1 MKRQTS
7 LPAGLIGFALLL
19 LVWLVAGSP
28 VHAGLLGRW
37 NAVNSGSSADIE
49 AVAFGNDTFVAV
61 GGKGL
66 ILTSQDGVKWT
77 KRSAGITR
85 DFNDVTFSSG
95 RFIAVC
101 KAPDSG
107 VGAKIW
113 ISDNN
118 GASWKYRD
126 TDADGDTIVV
136 GLHAVSG
143 DGGGNLVAVG
153 GIGSITRSH
162 DNGTTWHTVPRTTF
176 AGFYGIAYGRGVW
189 VATSA
194 GSVYRSLDM
203 ETWTM
208 ATGSFAA
215 YKVAFGNNRFVATTN
230 GFNSGFKTSV
240 DGNVW
245 TQCQK
250 APGFTTDSWPGYS
263 NGVAY
268 GDGLFVV
275 CGGNGDLWTS
285 ETGMQWKRWTSP
297 LAQTELQ
304 GAVFGQRKFLAVGYK
319 GRMVASPPWMKAR
332 LGSTWDYPL
341 TVFDAEDGL
350 PRRIGLPEYRV
361 NTASLNVLLEAT
373 LFYMPTLGAPLN
385 MRLVYASGPTGDDA
399 DTIGLFGKNWRSR
412 YESSVGQF
420 GSEAIVVTGGG
431 RSIAWST
438 PGGEDLS
445 TATPGSPISLVP
457 PEGIYDELKFFGTGQ
472 YFELKE
478 KVSRLTFRYAVS
490 GGPGNAIW
498 RLTRITDRSGNAL
511 DLNVTGGNGRIN
523 SISDTTGRTVSLEYD
538 DTNNVC
544 TRIVA
549 PDGRDIHFAYD
560 AHRNL
565 TSMTDM
571 AGYTAFYQYDKLGYL
586 TRMNTAGRVN
596 SFNYAVRPGYEKD
609 PANPDAPEPVEK
621 IVTSVRNAKGDTV
634 RYELLPKDGGVQRT
648 DARGNKTLYKSSEGR
663 TAQMVDPLGN
673 TRKMEYN
680 SAKLPESFTDENGNT
695 TAYEYDQRGNVVKLA
710 DALGNFTSYTYD
722 ARDNPLTRTNALGK
736 VWSYTYDAKD
746 RVLSTSSPL
755 GNVTTFTYHAN
766 GRLNTVMDARNSVT
780 TFTHDA
786 RGNLLSVTDPLG
798 NATTLGYDTLG
809 LRCILMTDPRGKQ
822 KQLEYDANDRLTR
835 TIYASAP
842 GTPARVNT
850 YDAFGQT
857 AATDEL
863 GKVTTI
869 DRNEFGFPTSVT
881 DPLGNVSLTE
891 YDPSNNPVRVTN
903 PLGQIMATT
912 YDDANRPLVF
922 TDARGRTVARDYD
935 SAGNLTSI
943 TDKRRNRTRFEYD
956 ANNRLV
962 STIDPLGRA
971 VTTGRDSLGRIE
983 TIANARGQQI
993 RFTYDN
999 DGRMVKKEYKEQ
1011 SNGTFTDE
1019 AAFTL
1024 DANAN
1029 VTGRT
1034 DDFGTLTRAY
1044 DANNQV
1050 TSITY
1055 PGGKSAGFTYAPSG
1069 QLASVTYPNGLVV
1082 SYTYDD
1088 FNRLVVPAR
1097 FRSSAAS
1104 EIHGSRERQNKAT
1117 SISIALGGST
1127 QTVTFELDATGS
1139 TTRIVR
1145 PGDTQTLFGYDD
1157 AHRLVGIDH
1166 QYLAASFFKTELLLN
1181 ATGSVLGDDRSGTAL
1196 YEPALPLPRT
1206 QSFDAANQ
1214 LTNTAGKPCTYDAD
1228 GNLTAIGDIF
1238 SAKYT
1243 PENRPS
1249 EIKQKTVN
1257 GEQTVRYTYD
1267 AHGQRVKREVV
1278 GGTTTVFYYSPGGEL
1293 LFTTDGDGTIE
1304 RTFIWNGKALLA
1316 ILSGPSLAS
1325 NLRYVHLDRG
1335 GNVVALSGVGTGPVA
1350 KFAYQPYG
1358 APFSESIP
1366 AGGSPDELFSYVGG
1380 LGVQHEGNGLF
1391 YMQNRFY
1398 DSATG
1403 RFLQRDP
1410 AGFSG
1415 GINLYAYVA
1424 GNPATHSDPSGLG
1437 EALFGIPSSPGT
1449 SGYEFAINTV
1459 WKKPIP
1465 SVPGMD
1471 SASSSGYEFVR
1482 KLFTEQ
1488 ALNAEKAAGQAGGSY
1503 GLAGHGSR
1511 AAVNTVSELAER
1523 KALQGAT
1530 TAAAETA
1537 VTTAETAAAVE
1548 ETALV
1553 TGARTVA
1560 ATGAKVVAKTTLAA
1574 WFAVGTTAEVVGW
1587 ATGSDD
1593 VSAAGEAM
1601 TGVIWPSSWKTA
1613 WDYWTGD

>member
-1 MKRQTS
+1 MKRMPS
-7 LPAGLIGFALLL
+7 LPERIAGFAA
-19 LVWLVAGSP
+19 LVLIWIAAVAP
-28 VHAGLLGRW
+28 VSGGLLGKW
-37 NAVNSGSSADIE
+37 NAVSTGTNADLE
-49 AVAFGNDTFVAV
+49 AVAFGNNTFVAV
-61 GGKGL
+61 GAKGL

-85 DFNDVTFSSG
+85 DFNDVTYSSG

-113 ISDNN
+113 VSDNN

-126 TDADGDTIVV
+126 TDADGDTINV

-143 DGGGNLVAVG
+143 DGAGNLVAVG
-153 GIGSITRSH
+153 GIGSFTRSR
-162 DNGTTWHTVPRTTF
+162 DNGNTWQALPRSTF
-176 AGFYGIAYGRGVW
+176 SSFYGVAYGKGVW

-194 GSVYRSLDM
+194 GSVYRSFDM
-203 ETWTM
+203 DTWTL
-208 ATGSFAA
+208 ATGTFDA

-230 GFNSGFKTSV
+230 GFNTGFKTSI
-240 DGNVW
+240 DGNTW

-263 NGVAY
+263 NGVAF

-275 CGGNGDLWTS
+275 SGGNGDLWTS

-297 LAQTELQ
+297 LVQTQLQ
-304 GAVFGQRKFLAVGYK
+304 GAVFGQRKFLSVGYN
-319 GRMVASPPWMKAR
+319 GRMVSSPPWMKAR
-332 LGSTWDYPL
+332 LGSTWDYPF
-341 TVFDAEDGL
+341 TVFDAEDSL

-361 NTASLNVLLEAT
+361 NTASLNVVLEAT

-385 MRLVYASGPTGDDA
+385 LRLVYASGPMENNA
-399 DTIGLFGKNWRSR
+399 DTIGLFGKNWRLR
-412 YESSVGQF
+412 YESFIGQF
-420 GSEAIVVTGGG
+420 GSEAMVVTGGG

-438 PGGEDLS
+438 PNGEDLS
-445 TATPGSPISLVP
+445 TATAVQPISLVP
-457 PEGIYDELKFFGTGQ
+457 PEGIYDELKFYGPGQ

-478 KVSRLTFRYAVS
+478 KVSKLTFRYAVS

-498 RLTRITDRSGNAL
+498 RLTRMTDRSGNDLIL
-511 DLNVTGGNGRIN
+511 DVTGSNGRIN
-523 SISDTTGRTVSLEYD
+523 SISDEAGRSVSFQYD
-538 DTNNVC
+538 DIKNVC
-544 TRIVA
+544 TRIVT

-560 AHRNL
+560 ANKNL

-596 SFNYAVRPGYEKD
+596 SFNYTVRPGYEKD

-621 IVTSVRNAKGDTV
+621 ILTNVRNAKGDTV

-648 DARGNKTLYKSSEGR
+648 DTRGNKTLYKSSEGR
-663 TAQMVDPLGN
+663 TAVVVDPLGSV
-673 TRKMEYN
+673 RKMEYN
-680 SAKLPESFTDENGNT
+680 AAKLPESFTDENGNT
-695 TAYEYDQRGNVVKLA
+695 TGYEYDERGNVVELT
-710 DALGNFTSYTYD
+710 DALGNSTAYTYD
-722 ARDNPLTRTNALGK
+722 ARDNALTRTNALGK
-736 VWSYTYDAKD
+736 VWTYTYDLTD
-746 RVLSTSSPL
+746 RVLTNSSPL
-755 GNVTTFTYHAN
+755 GNTTTFAYYAN
-766 GRLNTVMDARNSVT
+766 GRLDTVRDARSGTT
-780 TFTHDA
+780 TFTHDT

-798 NATTLGYDTLG
+798 NATTLAYDPHG

-842 GTPARVNT
+842 VTPSRLNT
-850 YDAFGQT
+850 FDAFGQT
-857 AATDEL
+857 NATDEL

-869 DRNEFGFPTSVT
+869 ERNDFGFPTSVT

-891 YDPSNNPVRVTN
+891 YDPSNNPVRITN
-903 PLGQIMATT
+903 PLGQITNTT
-912 YDDANRPLVF
+912 YDNANRPLVF
-922 TDARGRTVARDYD
+922 TDARGRTIARDYD
-935 SAGNLTSI
+935 DAGNLKSI
-943 TDKRRNRTRFEYD
+943 TDKRKNVTRFAYD
-956 ANNRLV
+956 ANNRLSV
-962 STIDPLGRA
+962 TTDPLGRT
-971 VTTGRDSLGRIE
+971 VTTARDAMGRIE
-983 TIANARGQQI
+983 TITNARGQQI
-993 RFTYDN
+993 RFTYDD

-1011 SNGTFTDE
+1011 PTGTFTDE

-1029 VTGRT
+1029 VTSRT
-1034 DDFGTLTRAY
+1034 DDFGTLTRVF

-1055 PGGKSAGFTYAPSG
+1055 PGGKTASFTYAPSG
-1069 QLASVTYPNGLVV
+1069 QLASVTYPGGLVV
-1082 SYTYDD
+1082 SYTYDE
-1088 FNRLVVPAR
+1088 FNRLIVPAR
-1097 FRSSAAS
+1097 FRSSAGT
-1104 EIHGSRERQNKAT
+1104 ELHGSRERQNKAT
-1117 SISIALGGST
+1117 TISIALDGGT
-1127 QTVTFELDATGS
+1127 QNVTFELDATGS

-1157 AHRLVGIDH
+1157 AHRLVSVDH
-1166 QYLAASFFKTELLLN
+1166 RYLSASFFKTEMVMN
-1181 ATGSVLGDDRSGTAL
+1181 ATGSVLSDDRTGTAL
-1196 YEPALPLPRT
+1196 HEPALPLPRT
-1206 QSFDAANQ
+1206 QTFNDVNEMTS
-1214 LTNTAGKPCTYDAD
+1214 TGGKKCTYDAD

-1238 SAKYT
+1238 SAKYS

-1249 EIKQKTVN
+1249 EIKQMIEAV
-1257 GEQTVRYTYD
+1257 EQTVRYTYD

-1278 GGTTTVFYYSPGGEL
+1278 GGATTVFHYSPGGEL
-1293 LFTTDGDGTIE
+1293 LFTTNGAGIIE
-1304 RTFIWNGKALLA
+1304 RTYIWNGKALLA
-1316 ILSGPSLAS
+1316 ILTGPTLAS
-1325 NLRYVHLDRG
+1325 DLRYVHLDRG
-1335 GNVVALSGVGTGPVA
+1335 GNVVALSGIGSGPVA
-1350 KFAYQPYG
+1350 KYAYQPYG
-1358 APFSESIP
+1358 ASFAESIP
-1366 AGGSPDELFSYVGG
+1366 AGGVPDDLFTFVGG
-1380 LGVQHEGNGLF
+1380 LGVQQEGNGLF

-1398 DSATG
+1398 DSTTA

-1410 AGFSG
+1410 AGFAG

-1437 EALFGIPSSPGT
+1437 EALFGIPSTPGT
-1449 SGYEFAINTV
+1449 AGYEFAINTV
-1459 WKKPIP
+1459 WKKPLP

-1488 ALNAEKAAGQAGGSY
+1488 ALNAEKAAGQAGGSF

-1523 KALQGAT
+1523 KAMQGAT

-1537 VTTAETAAAVE
+1537 VTTAETAVAVE

-1553 TGARTVA
+1553 SGARTVA

-1574 WFAVGTTAEVVGW
+1574 WFAVGTSAEVVGW